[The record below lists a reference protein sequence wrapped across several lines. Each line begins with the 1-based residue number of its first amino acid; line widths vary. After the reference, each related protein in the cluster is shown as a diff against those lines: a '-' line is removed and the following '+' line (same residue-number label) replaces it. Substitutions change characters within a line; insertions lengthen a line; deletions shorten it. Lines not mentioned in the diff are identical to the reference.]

1 MLDPIGVIHGRF
13 QMLHHGHMEYLLA
26 GKKRCQ
32 RLIIG
37 ISNPDEG
44 CTAFSAACPHRSEKD
59 ANPFSFFER
68 YEMIRLAMLEAGV
81 KREEFEIVPF
91 PVNRPELLLQYVP
104 QSAKFYVTVYDD
116 WGREKLRM
124 LQNLGCET
132 EVMWERTD
140 AERFT
145 SGTEVRRRMA
155 EGENWRELVPESVYR
170 FITDHDLEGKIK

>member
-44 CTAFSAACPHRSEKD
+44 CTAFSSACPHRSEKD
-59 ANPFSFFER
+59 ANPLSYFER

-104 QSAKFYVTVYDD
+104 QNARFYVTVYDD
-116 WGREKLRM
+116 WGREKLKM

-155 EGENWRELVPESVYR
+155 AGEDWQELVPPSVYR
-170 FITDHDLEGKIK
+170 YMTENDLVAKIR